1 MNFLKQSTAVTLS
14 FGPFVDPTDGVTVK
28 TGLVA
33 ALDNAATG
41 VKLSKNGGT
50 LAVRNGAPTTVTTY
64 DSFGCYKV
72 ALDTTDTGTLGRM
85 LVIFAANATALP
97 IFREYLV
104 VPANIYDS
112 LTNGA
117 VFQKVDIAAVNTVA
131 GDAPLLAAHIDS
143 GIIGTVNTAINAATT
158 TAISCSDITE
168 PTASH
173 YVGKQAW
180 QLLGNGAKQW
190 WGVVT
195 AYSLNTGE
203 GRFTMSPGSP
213 TSEVPVTGNTFL
225 FI

>member
-1 MNFLKQSTAVTLS
+1 MNLLKQSTTVLVTL
-14 FGPFVDPTDGVTVK
+14 GPFVDPTDGVTVK
-28 TGLVA
+28 AGLAAAMNSGTTGIRI
-33 ALDNAATG
+33 
-41 VKLSKNGGT
+41 SKNGGALTGRSANT
-50 LAVRNGAPTTVTTY
+50 LPVY
-64 DSFGCYKV
+64 DAFGIYPIS
-72 ALDTTDTGTLGRM
+72 LSTTDTGTLGLLR
-85 LVIFAANATALP
+85 VQYASDVTCLP
-97 IFREYLV
+97 MWRDFMV

-112 LTNGA
+112 WTNGA

-131 GDAPLLAAHIDS
+131 GDAVTLSAHIES
-143 GIIGTVNTAINAATT
+143 GIIGTVNTAISAPTT

-168 PTASH
+168 ATANH

-180 QLLGNGAKQW
+180 QMLGNGAKQW

-213 TSEVPVTGNTFL
+213 TAETPVTGNTFL